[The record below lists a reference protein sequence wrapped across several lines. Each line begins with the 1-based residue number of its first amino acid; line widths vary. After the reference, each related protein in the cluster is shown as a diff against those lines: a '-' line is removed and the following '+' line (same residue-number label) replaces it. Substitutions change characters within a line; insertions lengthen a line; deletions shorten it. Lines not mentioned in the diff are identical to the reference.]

1 MDDFREDKQMTLAQM
16 YVCADMIR
24 VCVRVSFVG
33 ECQNEKKV
41 LTEQKKIALLL
52 TKVYPRQ

>member
-1 MDDFREDKQMTLAQM
+1 M

-33 ECQNEKKV
+33 ECQNEKKL
-41 LTEQKKIALLL
+41 LTEQKKIAYLL
-52 TKVYPRQ
+52 TKVYPL